1 LKTDLMTGTTQPRRE
16 RPDLL
21 TPAELAIRDAVLTID
36 KIGRGIGR
44 EPLLEEAIALLIQA
58 RMKVSDFV
66 DRDQERSLHKIYE
79 GLSELLPQDDK
90 WHTFTVR
97 CRRDGG
103 VPLFYCP
110 SFVAGASPFGG
121 AAESVSVVGP

>member
-1 LKTDLMTGTTQPRRE
+1 MTGTTQPRRE

-21 TPAELAIRDAVLTID
+21 TPAELAIREAVLTID

-66 DRDQERSLHKIYE
+66 DRDQQRSLGKIYE
-79 GLSELLPQDDK
+79 GLSELLPRDDQ
-90 WHTFTVR
+90 WHTFTVK

-103 VPLFYCP
+103 VPVFHCP
-110 SFVAGASPFGG
+110 SFIRAESPFGA